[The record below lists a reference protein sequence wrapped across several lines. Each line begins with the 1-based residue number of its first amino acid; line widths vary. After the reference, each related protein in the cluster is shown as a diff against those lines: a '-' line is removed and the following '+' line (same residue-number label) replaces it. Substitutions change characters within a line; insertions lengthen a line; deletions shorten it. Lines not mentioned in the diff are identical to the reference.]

1 MFNTS
6 LKMDNESM
14 LNILYDDIAEKLV
27 INSINLFKNKS
38 EELEHETI
46 SAKEIFD
53 NYIKMFQVSE
63 IQIENN
69 SKFMSNIGILIN
81 FYDTISYNIINNW
94 LALIENYL
102 KFSINQSRII
112 KTFKSLNPSF

>member
-1 MFNTS
+1 
-6 LKMDNESM
+6 M
-14 LNILYDDIAEKLV
+14 LDILYNDISEKLV
-27 INSINLFKNKS
+27 INSINLFNNKS
-38 EELEHETI
+38 EELEHEII

-81 FYDTISYNIINNW
+81 FYDTISYNILNNW